1 MVAGALS
8 AGRVAVD
15 TEFFRERTYRAKLC
29 LLQIATPDS
38 LWLVDP
44 LEAIDLTGIAGIVGD
59 DRVEVVMHAGK
70 QDFELLHDHY
80 GVVPKSIFDVQIA
93 AGFVGLGANLPYG
106 RLVESLVG
114 VKLQKG
120 ESYTD
125 WCRRPLTSAQLD
137 YAADDVR
144 YLLEAAEGLKE
155 RLRELGRYEWAVEE
169 MEALQ
174 DPDAYGIDPDR
185 AWERVGGRGTLSSRQ
200 TAVLRELARWREE
213 TAARRDVPRGWVV
226 KDPTLIEIARRMP
239 GSVGE
244 LKSIRGLNAKEAERS
259 GRHLIGAVE
268 KGKAAPPVPS
278 VPAPSRTAIARA
290 RMMSGLAD
298 AIVRARC
305 EHAEIATELVSTRG
319 ELESLLAAAV
329 AGTLAGSEDRHRL
342 LRGWRRD
349 LAGDAVLDLA
359 AGRLAVRAIEVPPY
373 VEEVPL

>member
-1 MVAGALS
+1 VVAAAQS

-44 LEAIDLTGIAGIVGD
+44 LEAIDLTGLAGIVGD
-59 DRVEVVMHAGK
+59 DRVEVVVHAGK

-80 GVVPKSIFDVQIA
+80 GVVPKNIFDVQIA
-93 AGFVGLGANLPYG
+93 AGFLGLGANLPYG

-125 WCRRPLTSAQLD
+125 WCRRPLTPAQLD

-144 YLLEAAEGLKE
+144 YLLEAAERLKE
-155 RLRELGRYEWAVEE
+155 RLRALERYEWAMEE
-169 MEALQ
+169 MEAMQ

-200 TAVLRELARWREE
+200 TTVLKELARWREE

-244 LKSIRGLNAKEAERS
+244 IKSIRGLNAKEADRS

-268 KGKAAPPVPS
+268 KGKAAPPMPS
-278 VPAPSRTAIARA
+278 VQAPSRTAIARA

-329 AGTLAGSEDRHRL
+329 AGTLEGSENRHRL